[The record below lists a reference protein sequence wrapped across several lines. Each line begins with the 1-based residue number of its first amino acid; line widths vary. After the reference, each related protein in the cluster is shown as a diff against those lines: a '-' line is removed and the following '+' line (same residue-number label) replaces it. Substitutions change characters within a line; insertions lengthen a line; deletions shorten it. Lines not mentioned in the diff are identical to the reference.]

1 MKAILNDAVMLRFI
15 MEDAYEWYSCFY
27 KGEFD
32 KELSKKTAVKEV
44 KIFAEKWIDK
54 NLNLNNKVER
64 IYRMCGGGD
73 VDKLNKNQY
82 KKIASAIKKAYISEI
97 ISLWKFL
104 RDGKV
109 VRSKKQLRVLMP
121 V

>member
-15 MEDAYEWYSCFY
+15 RDDASEWYRYSY

-32 KELSKKTAVKEV
+32 KIIFKKTTVKEV
-44 KIFAEKWIDK
+44 KIFAENWIDK

-109 VRSKKQLRVLMP
+109 SRSKK
-121 V
+121 

>member
-15 MEDAYEWYSCFY
+15 REDAYEWYSRGY

-32 KELSKKTAVKEV
+32 KKLFKITTVKEV

-64 IYRMCGGGD
+64 IYRMCGGGA
-73 VDKLNKNQY
+73 VDKINTNQY
-82 KKIASAIKKAYISEI
+82 KEIASAIKEAYISEI

-104 RDGKV
+104 KDGKV
-109 VRSKKQLRVLMP
+109 ARSAK
-121 V
+121 

>member
-15 MEDAYEWYSCFY
+15 RDDASEWYRYSY

-32 KELSKKTAVKEV
+32 KIIFKKTTVKEV

-54 NLNLNNKVER
+54 NLNLNNKVEK
-64 IYRMCGGGD
+64 IYRKCGGGA

-82 KKIASAIKKAYISEI
+82 KKIASAIKKAYISEV

-104 RDGKV
+104 RDGNAS
-109 VRSKKQLRVLMP
+109 RSDK
-121 V
+121 

>member
-15 MEDAYEWYSCFY
+15 RDDASEWYRYSY

-32 KELSKKTAVKEV
+32 KIIFKKTTVKEV

-82 KKIASAIKKAYISEI
+82 KTIATAIKKAYVSEV

-104 RDGKV
+104 RDGNASISDK
-109 VRSKKQLRVLMP
+109 
-121 V
+121 